1 MAPGGRRSALLAV
14 LAAAAI
20 AGCGGG
26 AKPDEGPGGAVRQA
40 ARAYVGALRA
50 ADWRRACALMTPGAR
65 RALAEDAGAACP
77 RALAAG
83 AALPP
88 DRLAAIGRQ
97 LAGAR
102 VRVRGRA
109 ATIGP
114 LGDAGRPLRFRRAGK
129 RWLVAG

>member
-1 MAPGGRRSALLAV
+1 MATRAWRSLVLALLA
-14 LAAAAI
+14 ASAI

-26 AKPDEGPGGAVRQA
+26 ATPDAGPAGAVRQA

-50 ADWRRACALMTPGAR
+50 ADWGRACALMTAPARRELAAEAGAR
-65 RALAEDAGAACP
+65 CP

-102 VRVRGRA
+102 VRVRGRS

-114 LGDAGRPLRFRRAGK
+114 LGDAGRPLRLRRAGG